1 MNLLK
6 GSFVALVLALA
17 SCSPRHGLA
26 ERGAHHATART
37 ENATSVSRDS
47 VIIAEK
53 VRYVKINDTI
63 FRDSIFI
70 VTKIKTKIDTILRVD
85 SVHISDTIRVITF
98 RDPRTFIEKTTDKI
112 GNACILLVVIV
123 IIVQLLKINKK

>member
-1 MNLLK
+1 M
-6 GSFVALVLALA
+6 VLALA

-70 VTKIKTKIDTILRVD
+70 VTKIKTQIDTILRID

-98 RDPRTFIEKTTDKI
+98 RDPRTFVEKTTDKI
-112 GNACILLVVIV
+112 GNACMLLVVIV
-123 IIVQLLKINKK
+123 IIVQLIKNKRHD